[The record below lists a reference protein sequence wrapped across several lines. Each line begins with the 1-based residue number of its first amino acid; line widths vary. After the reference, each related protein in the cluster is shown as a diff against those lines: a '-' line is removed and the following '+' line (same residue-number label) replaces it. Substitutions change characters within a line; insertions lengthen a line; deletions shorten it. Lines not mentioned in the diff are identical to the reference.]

1 MVAVESSQEIVSQMF
16 QISQSAQFPWLF
28 LSIICISISFMLV
41 AIIYMLGRVFES
53 DRLRKWAHAEF
64 LTALS
69 TLIIIGLFVTF
80 MLAVSNMVY
89 NLSMEI
95 TKTTDPALYVQI
107 QRDIAEGSLSMDTAH
122 FLLAHSYVDSVRK
135 CTSLMYVIN
144 FCTALVVEPFAWYD
158 DLNTNFLSVPLFAV
172 RNTARSLNNT
182 FTYLLYTTYI
192 QKHFLFFA
200 QQVSLAIFLP
210 LGILLRSMIFTRGA
224 GNLFIALGLG
234 LYFVYPVSYS
244 LVLMVSNPPGT
255 FESKCGVAGPAAE
268 IDSTWSCDKAMLK
281 SAAFSGISMF
291 PIFSINMLGSLS
303 PFLKLMTASI
313 AMVPAATTYYN
324 QMQPL
329 VNEAI
334 AYAMVYPL
342 VIMAITLTFI
352 KSFATFLGADA
363 QNLVQGLFKIL

>member
-1 MVAVESSQEIVSQMF
+1 MVIEQSSQEIVTQMF
-16 QISQSAQFPWLF
+16 QISQASPFPWLVI
-28 LSIICISISFMLV
+28 SMICISISFMLV

-53 DRLRKWAHAEF
+53 DRLKKWAHAEF

-89 NLSMEI
+89 KLSMEI

-107 QRDIAEGSLSMDTAH
+107 QRDIDEGKLSLDTAH
-122 FLLAHSYVDSVRK
+122 FLPAHNYIDGVRK
-135 CTSLMYVIN
+135 CTSLMYVTN
-144 FCTALVVEPFAWYD
+144 FCTALVVEPFAWYEG
-158 DLNTNFLSVPLFAV
+158 LNTDLLSVPLFAV

-182 FTYLLYTTYI
+182 FTYLLYTTYL
-192 QKHFLFFA
+192 QKHILFFA
-200 QQVSLAIFLP
+200 QQVSLAVFLP
-210 LGILLRSMIFTRGA
+210 LGILLRSMLFTRGA

-234 LYFVYPVSYS
+234 LYFIYPVSYS
-244 LVLMVSNPPGT
+244 VVLMVSNPPGT
-255 FESKCGVAGPAAE
+255 FESKCGVSGPADE
-268 IDSTWSCDKAMLK
+268 IGLGWSCTKAIGK
-281 SAAFSGISMF
+281 TAAFSAVSLFPVFSISMF
-291 PIFSINMLGSLS
+291 GSLS
-303 PFLKLMTASI
+303 PFLKLMTASTV
-313 AMVPAATTYYN
+313 MVPAAVTYYN

-329 VNEAI
+329 INEAI

-342 VIMAITLTFI
+342 VVMAITLTFI